1 MVGREVRIRTVVA
14 AWGVALTAAIAG
26 SPPAYAG
33 VAEISIDRARSAFS
47 GSIGAADERCAA
59 GRSVELMYRSRPG
72 VAAEKIRAGA
82 ARGDGTWSL
91 RRFPNTAVLDRFDR
105 PDGAVGAGWISLYG
119 PSFTIKSSELAVTG
133 EWSAMRWG
141 SSVDAPHEVFVTLA
155 QEPVIDDHYMYLT
168 LLDDPT
174 RDEANGYAIE
184 FDDDYWDLFRIDAGR
199 WRRLEA
205 WYPFV
210 HDPEY
215 FRNGDRVGIGFDGPD
230 VVVYRVRN
238 GLTTVLGRKAD
249 TTYRPAVMYRAV
261 EASDQAYVRLDDFGG
276 GAPTR
281 ERLAEGAY
289 FARLPRTVIA
299 GPEALVCDWTR
310 SRRIVVKRRR

>member
-1 MVGREVRIRTVVA
+1 MRIRTVVA
-14 AWGVALTAAIAG
+14 TWAIGLTAAMAS
-26 SPPAYAG
+26 SPPAQAQG
-33 VAEISIDRARSAFS
+33 AEISIERARSAF
-47 GSIGAADERCAA
+47 GGLIVAADERCAA
-59 GRSVELMYRSRPG
+59 GRTVELMYRRRPG
-72 VAAEKIRAGA
+72 VAAESIRAGA

-91 RRFPNTAVLDRFDR
+91 RRFPNTTVLDRFDR
-105 PDGAVGAGWISLYG
+105 ADGPVGEGWISLYG

-141 SSVDAPHEVFVTLA
+141 SPMDAPHEVFVTLV
-155 QEPVIDDHYMYLT
+155 QEPVIDNHYMYLT
-168 LLDDPT
+168 LLDDPV
-174 RDEANGYAIE
+174 RDQANGYAIE
-184 FDDDYWDLFRIDAGR
+184 FDNDYWDLFRIDAGR

-261 EASDQAYVRLDDFGG
+261 EASDQGYVRLDDFGG
-276 GAPTR
+276 GVPAR

-289 FARLPRTVIA
+289 FARLPRTVFA
-299 GPEALVCDWTR
+299 GPKPLVCEWAR
-310 SRRIVVKRRR
+310 SPRVVVQRRG